1 MIWQR
6 PAAAK
11 KIPNAT
17 VPQPKFVNL
26 KLLNCYNNA
35 AIKNHLPLIYI
46 YIYDILL
53 YDINTSWT
61 HPQQLPT
68 PPQVSLHWSWDLG
81 PEFNDPSHARE
92 VCSRSVV
99 HQKGRQHQ
107 CVLSIWSR
115 LNPSSQPGDDQPIF
129 LAKFCHVLQRWSKY
143 MYQKPPGQQHQFL
156 AVFHPFWLATG
167 LIFWCSWMF
176 LMVFFI
182 NLSQGLV
189 YPLPWKM

>member
-46 YIYDILL
+46 YMTYYYY

-68 PPQVSLHWSWDLG
+68 PNKYLCGHEILESSMIQVTQGKFAAG
-81 PEFNDPSHARE
+81 P
-92 VCSRSVV
+92 
-99 HQKGRQHQ
+99 
-107 CVLSIWSR
+107 LSIRKVGSINACWVFDR
-115 LNPSSQPGDDQPIF
+115 GWIHPANLVMTNPF
-129 LAKFCHVLQRWSKY
+129 FWRNCCHFLQRWSKY

>member
-46 YIYDILL
+46 YDILL

-68 PPQVSLHWSWDLG
+68 PNKYLCTGHEILESSMHH
-81 PEFNDPSHARE
+81 PSHARE

-115 LNPSSQPGDDQPIF
+115 YLNPSSQPGDDQPIF
-129 LAKFCHVLQRWSKY
+129 LAKFCIFFRDDQNICIKNHLVNNINFWQCFILFDWPLASSFDVLE
-143 MYQKPPGQQHQFL
+143 
-156 AVFHPFWLATG
+156 
-167 LIFWCSWMF
+167 CSWW
-176 LMVFFI
+176 FF
-182 NLSQGLV
+182 S
-189 YPLPWKM
+189 